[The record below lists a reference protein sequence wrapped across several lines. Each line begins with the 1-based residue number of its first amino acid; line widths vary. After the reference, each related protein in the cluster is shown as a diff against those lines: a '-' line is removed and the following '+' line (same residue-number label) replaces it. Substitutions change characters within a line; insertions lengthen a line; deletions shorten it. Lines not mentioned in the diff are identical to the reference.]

1 METQLEESPDENI
14 SPAVEF
20 VAVET
25 DGRTDLRALL
35 DAVEAVPPGEAVEV
49 LAETL
54 AAMVDAEDVSFLIA
68 DFSGDALIRF
78 VSAPDRLPPG
88 SVGEGGELLVSVPL
102 AGSPYEQAVRAQRV
116 FVEERAGL
124 NRLYAPVTDR
134 GDALGVLELALPSP
148 PDDDIL
154 AFVASAAHALA
165 YVIIANRRHTDLFER
180 GQRNVPFSLAA
191 EIQRRLLPAAFTCET
206 AEFTVAGWLEPAS
219 AVGGDTFDYS
229 VERDLL
235 HLSISDAMGHSV
247 NSAQLATL
255 AVGSLRN
262 SRRSRVSVVD
272 QARAANAAI
281 CAHGNDEEFVSAL
294 LLRVDLITGEA
305 TAVNAGHPTPHL
317 VRNGVVT
324 EIRLAPDLP
333 FGMLADAPYHEQRL
347 ALQPGDRLVLMTD
360 GVLERN
366 ATTLDVAIA
375 LRDMATLHPR
385 EVVHT
390 LSREVLRAA
399 SGRLQDDATVLC
411 VDWYGPQTGSG
422 DRLASAGASQS
433 RASHRRRRN
442 LPHGR

>member
-1 METQLEESPDENI
+1 MASSSAI
-14 SPAVEF
+14 SSRVED
-20 VAVET
+20 VVIEP

-78 VSAPDRLPPG
+78 VSASAGPSPA
-88 SVGEGGELLVSVPL
+88 GEGGELLVSVPL
-102 AGSPYEQAVRAQRV
+102 AGSPYERAVRAQRV
-116 FVEERAGL
+116 FVEERAGS

-134 GDALGVLELALPSP
+134 GDALGVLELTLPSP
-148 PDDDIL
+148 PDDDTL

-165 YVIIANRRHTDLFER
+165 YVIIANRRHTDLYER

-229 VERDLL
+229 VEQDVL

-262 SRRSRVSVVD
+262 SRRSQASVVE

-281 CAHGNDEEFVSAL
+281 CAHGSDEQFVSAL
-294 LLRVDLITGEA
+294 LLRVDLTTGVA
-305 TAVNAGHPTPHL
+305 AAVNAGHPTPHL
-317 VRNGVVT
+317 VREGIVT
-324 EIRLAPDLP
+324 EVRVPPDLP
-333 FGMLADAPYHEQRL
+333 FGLLADAPYHEQTL
-347 ALQPGDRLVLMTD
+347 ALRPGDRLVLLTD
-360 GVLERN
+360 GILDRN
-366 ATTLDVAIA
+366 SMSLDVEVA

-385 EVVHT
+385 EVVHS

-399 SGRLQDDATVLC
+399 GGELQDDATVLC

-422 DRLASAGASQS
+422 DRVASAGASQG
-433 RASHRRRRN
+433 RASARRRRQT
-442 LPHGR
+442 PARQ